1 LIHADF
7 GDLYADLAEKN
18 KYKTLGGIFILNFSI
33 IRGICILICK
43 ICVKFLLHLMKKTD
57 LLSSNNIDPGVP
69 SHGITRRDFFGLAW
83 KGLGFIAALEAAGM
97 VTAYFFSGKNKK
109 ILAPKQ
115 LLEAGPVD
123 SFELNS
129 VNAFMGGRFYLAR
142 QQDGGFIALSLR
154 CTHLGCS
161 ITWEENKKR
170 FICPCHSS
178 AFDIG
183 GEVLN
188 PPAARALDY
197 YPVLIENGIV
207 KVDIGTLK
215 ERKTSRKDQLTY
227 AQ

>member
-1 LIHADF
+1 
-7 GDLYADLAEKN
+7 
-18 KYKTLGGIFILNFSI
+18 
-33 IRGICILICK
+33 
-43 ICVKFLLHLMKKTD
+43 MKKPPDTE
-57 LLSSNNIDPGVP
+57 PV
-69 SHGITRRDFFGLAW
+69 TRRDFLFSLAW
-83 KGLGFIAALEAAGM
+83 KGLGIVAAVEALGM
-97 VTAYFFSGKNKK
+97 IVTYFFTGKNSNPSP
-109 ILAPKQ
+109 PKQ

-123 SFELNS
+123 SFP
-129 VNAFMGGRFYLAR
+129 VNTVSAFMGGRFYLAR

-161 ITWEENKKR
+161 ISWEETKKR

-178 AFDIG
+178 AFDIA

-197 YPVLIENGIV
+197 YPVLIENGVV

-227 AQ
+227 A